1 MYFNAVYIDCSLIRR
16 QLSGTACRAMIFA
29 VAAAYTYA
37 LVYDGT
43 HVTVLSLNH
52 GYSLGGTM
60 ADAVST
66 SLTVSGRDADF
77 GVDNS
82 SADFPCSLFL
92 DRNGA
97 QGSGGT
103 YLRATVAVSTAE
115 TVGKDHYRLHEAVER
130 SAGTKHIVGALA
142 YAELTGST
150 VAAEMAQT
158 DCSGRNSRSGIFMT
172 FFSLDRS
179 ETAVGNFISGRCSRR
194 TGYDSRAYKE
204 RAMAAVGLFSFV
216 SGSSAFGGNGF
227 LNSLTTEAVADS
239 ALCAVVDAVETYHTA
254 RQVDDM
260 ILCVDTFSLAFTAT

>member
-1 MYFNAVYIDCSLIRR
+1 
-16 QLSGTACRAMIFA
+16 
-29 VAAAYTYA
+29 
-37 LVYDGT
+37 
-43 HVTVLSLNH
+43 
-52 GYSLGGTM
+52 M
-60 ADAVST
+60 ADAVSA
-66 SLTVSGRDADF
+66 SLTVSGRDTDF

-115 TVGKDHYRLHEAVER
+115 TVGEDHYRLHETVER
-130 SAGTKHIVGALA
+130 SAGTKHIIWAFA
-142 YAELTGST
+142 YAELAGSA

-158 DCSGRNSRSGIFMT
+158 DCTGRNSRSCILMT

-179 ETAVGNFISGRCSRR
+179 ETSVGNFISGRCSSC
-194 TGYDSRAYKE
+194 TGYDSSADEE
-204 RAMAAVGLFSFV
+204 RTAAVVGLFCFD
-216 SGSSAFGGNGF
+216 SGNTAFGSNGF

-239 ALCAVVDAVETYHTA
+239 ALCAVVDTVETYHTA

-260 ILCVDTFSLAFTAT
+260 ILCVDTFSLAFTSAGTAAVAL